1 MVGMDTHRIV
11 KSRFGKWLGKYRVA
25 ISEVQSVYGNPVHGL
40 DHRSEKEQP

>member
-25 ISEVQSVYGNPVHGL
+25 ISEVQSVYGL
-40 DHRSEKEQP
+40 DRRSEKEQP